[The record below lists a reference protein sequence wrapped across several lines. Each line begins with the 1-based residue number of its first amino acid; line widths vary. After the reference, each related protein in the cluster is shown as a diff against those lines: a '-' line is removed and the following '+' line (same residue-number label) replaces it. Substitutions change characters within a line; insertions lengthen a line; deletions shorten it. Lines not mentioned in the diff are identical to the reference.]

1 MRTGTSAPAHFERD
15 ERRHLQTGQYER
27 ALRRR
32 ARLKEFRSENY
43 VPQAIPRPNP
53 LILVRAILG
62 SG

>member
-1 MRTGTSAPAHFERD
+1 MRTETSAPAHFERD

-32 ARLKEFRSENY
+32 ARLKEFRSANY

-53 LILVRAILG
+53 LILMCAILA